1 MMSIKEKIYI
11 EIDNLAQ
18 NDLVLLYEQINLIKR
33 VKALR
38 RIKKSPLTIEEIHQ
52 YTSSSNSSWAESVS
66 NNREER
72 L

>member
-1 MMSIKEKIYI
+1 MRVKEKIYI

-18 NDLVLLYEQINLIKR
+18 NELALLYEQINLIKR
-33 VKALR
+33 MKALGR
-38 RIKKSPLTIEEIHQ
+38 VSRKTLTIEEIQQ
-52 YTSSSNSSWAESVS
+52 YTSSSKTSWAETVS